1 MKVWYEKVNSE
12 YLNDILVPSY
22 MKSLKELLDELPD
35 EWDIDEWNEETKGKV
50 VGIYEG
56 VERLYNHHWLVRG
69 SLEFV

>member
-22 MKSLKELLDELPD
+22 LMSLKELLDELPD

-56 VERLYNHHWLVRG
+56 VQSLTNHHTLVRE
-69 SLEFV
+69 SLEFI

>member
-22 MKSLKELLDELPD
+22 MMSLKELLDELPD
-35 EWDIDEWNEETKGKV
+35 EWDVDEWNEETKGKV

-56 VERLYNHHWLVRG
+56 VQSLTNHHTLVRE
-69 SLEFV
+69 SLEFI